1 MPRLCTVCSHPE
13 HGAINAALAS
23 GEVSNRRIAAQYG
36 LSEAAV
42 RRHADS
48 HLPASLV
55 EAAGAEEVRNALN
68 VLDQLRAI
76 NETSRAILIDA
87 RKAKDGELALKAI
100 DRIQRQIELQ
110 AKLLGDIDDRPQVN
124 VLVMPE
130 WITVRA
136 VLIAALAPFPDARAA
151 VASRLLE
158 LETGRE
164 AAA

>member
-1 MPRLCTVCSHPE
+1 MPRVCTVCTHENRAEIDTALVAGTPLRDI
-13 HGAINAALAS
+13 AIQNEVGKDALM
-23 GEVSNRRIAAQYG
+23 
-36 LSEAAV
+36 
-42 RRHADS
+42 RHKAE

-55 EAAGAEEVRNALN
+55 QAAGAEEVKNALN

-76 NETSRAILIDA
+76 NETTRAILTDA

-110 AKLLGDIDDRPQVN
+110 AKLLGDIDDRPQIN
-124 VLVMPE
+124 VLLMPE

-136 VLIAALAPFPDARAA
+136 VLIAALGPFPEARAA

-164 AAA
+164 TAL

>member
-1 MPRLCTVCSHPE
+1 MPRVCTVCTHENRAGIDQALVAGTPLR
-13 HGAINAALAS
+13 GIAIQNAVGKDALM
-23 GEVSNRRIAAQYG
+23 
-36 LSEAAV
+36 
-42 RRHADS
+42 RHKSD

-55 EAAGAEEVRNALN
+55 QAAGVEEVKASLN

-76 NETSRAILIDA
+76 NETSRLILIDA
-87 RKAKDGELALKAI
+87 REAKDGELALKAI

>member
-1 MPRLCTVCSHPE
+1 MPRVCTICTNE
-13 HGAINAALAS
+13 NRAEIDQAIVAGTPLRDIARHNAVGKDALM
-23 GEVSNRRIAAQYG
+23 
-36 LSEAAV
+36 
-42 RRHADS
+42 RHKSD

-55 EAAGAEEVRNALN
+55 QAAGAVEAKNALN

-76 NETSRAILIDA
+76 NDTTRAILTDA
-87 RKAKDGELALKAI
+87 REAKDGELALKAI

-136 VLIAALAPFPDARAA
+136 VLITALAPFPDARAA

-158 LETGRE
+158 LEAGRE
-164 AAA
+164 AAV

>member
-1 MPRLCTVCSHPE
+1 MPRVCTVCTHENRAEIDQALVAGTPLRDI
-13 HGAINAALAS
+13 AIQNAVGKDALM
-23 GEVSNRRIAAQYG
+23 
-36 LSEAAV
+36 
-42 RRHADS
+42 RHKSD

-55 EAAGAEEVRNALN
+55 QAAGAEEVRDALN

-76 NETSRAILIDA
+76 NDTTRAILAEA
-87 RKAKDGELALKAI
+87 RKSKDGELALKAV

-136 VLIAALAPFPDARAA
+136 VLIAALAPYPDARAA

-158 LETGRE
+158 VEAGRE
-164 AAA
+164 AAL